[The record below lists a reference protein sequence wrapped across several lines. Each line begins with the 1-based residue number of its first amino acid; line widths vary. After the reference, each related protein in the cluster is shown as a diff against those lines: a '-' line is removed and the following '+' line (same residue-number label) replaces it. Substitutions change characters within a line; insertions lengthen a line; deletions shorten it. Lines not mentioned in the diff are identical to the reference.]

1 MMKTV
6 KKGECPYSVS
16 NAIRTLVMVDDHGLA
31 FLRKSHGGC
40 GVPPARRQEPPF
52 ESVIQKKAVTPKGMT
67 AGCRK
72 TPQKTDATEQR
83 GVCAGG
89 KKPTARSIKQDF
101 ETFLKVSKSAQRG
114 EKTFSTRWTAF
125 LVDDNGLEPL
135 TLRTSSECST
145 S

>member
-1 MMKTV
+1 MRLPNCAV
-6 KKGECPYSVS
+6 LPKKGECPYSVS
-16 NAIRTLVMVDDHGLA
+16 NAIRTLVMVDDNGLA

-67 AGCRK
+67 A
-72 TPQKTDATEQR
+72 
-83 GVCAGG
+83 
-89 KKPTARSIKQDF
+89 
-101 ETFLKVSKSAQRG
+101 
-114 EKTFSTRWTAF
+114 F